1 MASDEK
7 PLEAPSANFAIL
19 PGKIDDIGRSSFI
32 RERLAHPILDAETVD
47 QAAAALDASIALI
60 ASLAL
65 HPVPKAGFEQRL
77 RSDYG
82 GAIET
87 LTGS

>member
-1 MASDEK
+1 
-7 PLEAPSANFAIL
+7 APFAQ
-19 PGKIDDIGRSSFI
+19 DDGLSLNQWIVC
-32 RERLAHPILDAETVD
+32 ERLAHPILDAETVD

-65 HPVPKAGFEQRL
+65 HPVAKAGIEHRL